1 MQKGEYLETLLRS
14 PKTVFTL
21 KDVALLWGEPS
32 TVAVRMRLSYYVS
45 HGKLYHVHNG
55 VYAKDKH
62 YNKLELAT
70 RLYSPSYVSFE
81 TILSQEG
88 MIFQVYNQI
97 FIASYVTREIAVDG
111 HGYLF
116 RRIKSSVLTHPIGI
130 KNRDESS
137 FATRERAFLDTLYIH
152 ADYHFDNLNGLDWN
166 KVFEVLPIYENQR
179 MANRVRRLYKQVTRS
194 NRK

>member
-1 MQKGEYLETLLRS
+1 
-14 PKTVFTL
+14 
-21 KDVALLWGEPS
+21 
-32 TVAVRMRLSYYVS
+32 
-45 HGKLYHVHNG
+45 
-55 VYAKDKH
+55 
-62 YNKLELAT
+62 
-70 RLYSPSYVSFE
+70 
-81 TILSQEG
+81 
-88 MIFQVYNQI
+88 
-97 FIASYVTREIAVDG
+97 
-111 HGYLF
+111 
-116 RRIKSSVLTHPIGI
+116 VLTHPIGI